1 MVDEEV
7 QEEQENVEMKA
18 AETKNG
24 DSPDDDMDSL
34 MNELEQQKTS
44 PEGTG
49 GSGDLSSLITEKA
62 DSTED
67 NIDEMLDS
75 ASDTTSSMDDTQVE
89 EGVDLELFQKMP
101 LTMTLEVGR
110 AKMTINELLSLGQGS
125 VLELHRLVGESLDLF
140 ANGKLI
146 AQGEVI
152 IVNEKFGAKSTKI
165 ISPEERIKQ
174 MDGMDKTNQLPTT
187 GLSFLRNN
195 HQVLPPVW

>member
-1 MVDEEV
+1 MVNEEV
-7 QEEQENVEMKA
+7 QEEQENVEMKTT
-18 AETKNG
+18 ETENG

-44 PEGTG
+44 PESKG
-49 GSGDLSSLITEKA
+49 GNGDLSSLITEKA
-62 DSTED
+62 DSTEE

-75 ASDTTSSMDDTQVE
+75 ASDSTSSMDDIPVE
-89 EGVDLELFQKMP
+89 EGVDLEFLQKMP

-110 AKMTINELLSLGQGS
+110 AKMTINDVLSLGQGS

-146 AQGEVI
+146 AQGEVVV
-152 IVNEKFGAKSTKI
+152 VNEKFGAKLTNI

-174 MDGMDKTNQLPTT
+174 MDGMDKTN
-187 GLSFLRNN
+187 
-195 HQVLPPVW
+195 